1 MSSIISLNDRHTD
14 ATQKLILST
23 ALDLLERSGVSDVTV
38 RAVAK
43 QAGMSERTIFRYFAT
58 RDEFLDALAKFAS
71 EQMHAPSAPETIDE
85 LLKYPAP
92 LYRSF
97 EERAQLIRGVLHTEI
112 FSRVRYEA
120 AEKRWRAVAELI
132 DSFASNR
139 AKKDRMIAATN
150 INYYLSAS
158 TWNYYR
164 EHFGLSLDDTISCAK
179 SAVRL
184 TVDEIGKKQK
194 K

>member
-23 ALDLLERSGVSDVTV
+23 ALDLLESSGVSEVTV

-43 QAGMSERTIFRYFAT
+43 RAGMSERTIFRYFAD
-58 RDEFLDALAKFAS
+58 RDEFLDALAKYAS
-71 EQMHAPSAPETIDE
+71 DQMHSPAPPTTIE
-85 LLKYPAP
+85 QLLKYPGP

-97 EERAQLIRGVLHTEI
+97 EERAQLIQGVLHTEI
-112 FSRVRYEA
+112 FTRVRYEVA
-120 AEKRWRAVAELI
+120 DERWRSVAELI
-132 DSFASNR
+132 DHHASYR
-139 AKKDRMIAATN
+139 PKKDRVIAATN

-164 EHFGLSLDDTISCAK
+164 MHFGLSLDDTIACAR

-184 TVDEIGKKQK
+184 AVDEIGKKRK